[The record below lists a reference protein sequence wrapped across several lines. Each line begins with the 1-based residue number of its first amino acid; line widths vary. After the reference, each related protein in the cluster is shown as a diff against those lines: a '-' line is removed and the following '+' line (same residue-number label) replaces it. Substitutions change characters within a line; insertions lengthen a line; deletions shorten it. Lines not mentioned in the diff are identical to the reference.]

1 MSEVV
6 LGKVVDMVSELALQ
20 VTAEVGVELWDL
32 EYVRDGGNRYLRI
45 FIDFDDGVSIDQC
58 ERVSRLIDP
67 KLDQLDIINDGY
79 ILEVSSAGIE
89 RALKKPEHFAKFI
102 GSMVDV
108 KLYKS
113 VDSSK
118 SFSGILLSHSSAETV
133 IDSDGRQF
141 VFDNQNIAQVKLKPD
156 FSKY

>member
-1 MSEVV
+1 M
-6 LGKVVDMVSELALQ
+6 GKVVDMVSELALQ

-45 FIDFDDGVSIDQC
+45 FIDFDGGVSIDQC

-67 KLDQLDIINDGY
+67 KLDELDIINDGY

-113 VDSSK
+113 VDLSK
-118 SFSGILLSHSSAETV
+118 AFSGILLSPSSAETV
-133 IDSDGRQF
+133 IDSDSRQF